1 MNKLIQLIN
10 IDTQEI
16 LCEEVASQENYAE
29 RSYMYH
35 LQIDLYKLQNI
46 NAEYKEYDLDENE
59 NKIEKTE

>member
-16 LCEEVASQENYAE
+16 LCEEIVSQENYQE

-35 LQIDLYKLQNI
+35 LQIDLYKLQDI
-46 NAEYKEYDLDENE
+46 NAEYKEYDIDENGE
-59 NKIEKTE
+59 KIEPTE